1 MQMIED
7 SAEMG
12 EDIAILAEEEA
23 ADNVEFDQDGNIVQ
37 QEDQSSEEEVGE
49 EILDESS
56 A

>member
-1 MQMIED
+1 MQIIMD

-37 QEDQSSEEEVGE
+37 QED
-49 EILDESS
+49 
-56 A
+56 